1 MNVQVKVMPDGV
13 EKERIL
19 KQMQAK
25 GIAPMTLEELEAI
38 ISNHPI
44 PSTEISVCNLLPKSE
59 SSMPA
64 DTTK

>member
-1 MNVQVKVMPDGV
+1 MNVQVTVVPDGV

-19 KQMQAK
+19 KLMLAK

-38 ISNHPI
+38 ITNHPI

-59 SSMPA
+59 SSIPTA
-64 DTTK
+64 TTK